1 MPIVDDLVWR
11 VSFRGW
17 ESWRKD
23 VVKASGDVTTL
34 DGKLLQTQRLV
45 DGLNKKNLTLGIK
58 GEIADVNTLSARLK
72 VLQTQ
77 YAAYEA
83 KVAAATGRSKAGY
96 ASQLA
101 RIRKELDATEK
112 QFNSAR
118 LKIPTVNI
126 DAYTKHFD
134 YLTTRVSTLKAELRG
149 LGKPDLIS
157 SGQQKDLTNLQKD
170 LVKAAEKAKILE
182 AELLSLNKQ
191 GAANVGPRYTKT
203 VESKR
208 AQLSTVNQ
216 QIADMRKREGF
227 LSKPDTLSAAR
238 IASIKAASDELKQ
251 TQFALKNMPAL
262 QSKAFQ
268 GGTTLLPVEAIKR
281 YEYLNKVLKTAESH
295 YTTLGMQARRIS
307 SDIGSVANQFGV
319 AAGAA
324 AAFLGVASY
333 QASHFGKKMAEVN
346 SIAKYSDT
354 QFASTKKQVLGLFG
368 DLPVKQ
374 LDDLTSGLYNVVS
387 SGVPVGNSM
396 KVLGLSAKAA
406 AAGQT
411 DLETA
416 TKAGIGTLN
425 AFQMPMSDYNKVL
438 DYQFKLVDYG
448 IGRYKDFQPI
458 LARVE
463 TSARLAGQ
471 SIPTAYGAIAQL
483 TRMGYTPRLA
493 GMSAARMFTDI
504 VAKRSK
510 IKEFT
515 GVEVVDQSTG
525 KFKDLVT
532 IVGELRK
539 KVDDGT
545 LSATKLQ
552 KAFGNMTGLRGITS
566 LVMSYSQFKDMVNG
580 VKDSAGA
587 MQAAFDKATDN
598 IEDKM
603 TLLKNNF
610 VKLLISIGETPIVK
624 GAVTK
629 AVKDLEGLA
638 KAIDK
643 NSYGMESFITY
654 SAIAIAGFGGLIFGG
669 MKFASVLAR
678 GIGVAYSLRGA
689 LVSLE
694 LFRMAGD
701 LRNVQGSAL
710 AAAKGMD
717 TATGSALMLRGG
729 LILAAA
735 AAGWWIGSAIND
747 WLNKDAVAA
756 QRFGAKGLEL
766 ASSLRVVGSATI
778 STSDEF
784 KKKEKVL
791 DTLRSKYAGL
801 KLEINGT
808 PIAMDA
814 AIKAFRAGKISVDE
828 FSDAVANASSKMAQ
842 TRGTLETW
850 ADYLFFGGKGS
861 REATPELQDT
871 TGQGQILKDQLD
883 ALVKVRNQV
892 EKGQKKV
899 WKDLVLAI
907 PAGSPMGRGTGFMG
921 TGPSAINDLQKALG
935 AKGFESNLTV
945 DQLNKQIR
953 TTRRQA
959 ILFFGNTAS
968 VTLGK
973 EAMGSEYT
981 RQLKSGQQRRT
992 QEQYQSNVEEL
1003 VGSGIDRATA
1013 KIAVAADVAATDPG
1027 KFRQL
1032 FKSKITPAVFNTVA
1046 GECSK
1051 ATRLLDQ
1058 AVSGTALPGVDAAG
1072 AVLFKRAG
1080 AALAASVG
1088 DIALG
1093 GEATPGSRIVTPG
1106 HIGTMGASGKIIET
1120 PAPGKK
1126 GTVGYRG
1133 AGRNLSQFTGG
1144 FKQPYYVLKTEAAY
1158 QRVMQGAFAPTG
1170 PELLPGAM
1178 EPEKQSKATLDSYI
1192 NSLQKQIR
1200 QERSA
1205 AEIAGL
1211 RNPEQATAVEAIR
1224 KSAEADRRE
1233 ADEKAANQ
1241 KADAREKLALE
1252 LKQTGDTAA
1261 KRKKAKTLEAQQE
1274 KEIDAR
1280 AVAEKAR
1287 ITREEERKVDLQKAQ
1302 DALDTV
1308 KYNNSLN
1315 QSYRQAQRDHLN
1327 ITATSAAAELDI
1339 IKSEYFDK
1347 RDSIEEKYQ
1356 QALLDRQQKMVKKE
1370 IVGDDVQKSLGD
1382 INKTRNQELI
1392 NAEDEKN
1399 KRLRASANKTFDAEM
1414 AGYNELRTAN
1424 YDLYRD
1430 LSSITD
1436 SSFSHR
1442 IALIQEETNIQLA
1455 ELKEQRDA
1463 YERTADDE
1471 MQTETQRINKRK
1483 LFAAQEK
1490 SIIEKSL
1497 KEQRD
1502 SALQQVETGMNLAEK
1517 LYGASNRAAFLQKP
1531 SDTVPGATDITPRAT
1546 QSLMAFAK
1554 VYDDLLAKAEKSP
1567 EERAEVLLGY
1577 ISTAIEKD
1585 KQKLNFYMDMLDL
1598 PRKKV
1603 TEIRQEFIDKGLF
1616 LGDEVVEAAQ
1626 QNLQDIMEP
1635 MIDFQNTVKS
1645 GWSDAFKS
1653 AISGDL
1659 GDGNALENFG
1669 IKIADA
1675 YKSAMANWLTDEV
1688 IMPALGPAFQ
1698 TPQQKALQDQM
1709 NHDLSIINYRKDIQ
1723 NLEQIAMDTFRSGV
1737 DVFNTAVNNLGQIVS
1752 GVSAIPGLDGQV
1764 PTMPSA
1770 TGLAIPDTASKSA
1783 STSIIAAGV
1792 AIGVGAAMHKERM
1805 PGTTVGAGNVA
1816 SPLGAVSTGGIGVG
1830 AGGVGG
1836 ALAPYKMTG
1845 TESILY
1851 GLGAAGA
1858 VATGE
1863 PWMGALSQLASRPGG
1878 IKGAWGAKAN
1888 GLGNIMTG
1896 AGGFMSGY
1904 SQGATGGNIAM
1915 NAITGFATGGPIGGL
1930 IGVGA
1935 TILGGFLGK
1944 GKRKKSEP
1952 PQPVQLQQM
1961 QGPEDIQWAT
1971 KKYVRRAAEGGRE
1984 GLPLSLGTRSNQAN
1998 INSNVNVNF
2007 ARIEIISAD
2016 PRSAGAD
2023 FVAGVSE
2030 GPAKVL
2036 ASQISSSPSSR

>member
-17 ESWRKD
+17 ENWRKD

-34 DGKLLQTQRLV
+34 DGKLVHTQKLV
-45 DGLNKKNLTLGIK
+45 DKLNSKNLSLGIK
-58 GEIADVNTLSARLK
+58 SEIADVNTLSTRLK
-72 VLQTQ
+72 ALQSQ
-77 YAAYEA
+77 YASYEA
-83 KVAAATGRSKAGY
+83 KVASATGRSKAGY
-96 ASQLA
+96 AAQLA

-112 QFNSAR
+112 QFNSAQ

-134 YLTTRVSTLKAELRG
+134 YLTSRVATLKAELRG

-157 SGQQKDLTNLQKD
+157 SAQQKDLTNLQKD
-170 LVKAAEKAKILE
+170 LVKAAEKAKVLE

-191 GAANVGPRYTKT
+191 GAANVGPRYTRT
-203 VESKR
+203 VESKK
-208 AQLSTVNQ
+208 AQLTSVNQ
-216 QIADMRKREGF
+216 QIADMRKRETL
-227 LSKPDTLSAAR
+227 LSKPDTLSTAR
-238 IASIKAASDELKQ
+238 IASIKAAADELKQ
-251 TQFALKNMPAL
+251 TQYALKNMPAL

-319 AAGAA
+319 AAGASV
-324 AAFLGVASY
+324 AFLGVASY

-346 SIAKYSDT
+346 SIAKYSDV
-354 QFASTKKQVLGLFG
+354 QFASAKKQVLGLFG

-374 LDDLTSGLYNVVS
+374 LDDLTNGLYNVVS
-387 SGVPVGNSM
+387 SGVPVAHSM
-396 KVLGLSAKAA
+396 QVLSLSAKAA

-425 AFQMPMSDYNKVL
+425 SFQMPMSDFNKVL

-458 LARVE
+458 LSRVE

-471 SIPTAYGAIAQL
+471 SIPTAYGALAQL

-493 GMSAARMFTDI
+493 GMSLARVMSDI
-504 VAKRSK
+504 TSKRSK

-515 GVEVVDQSTG
+515 GVEVVDKATG
-525 KFKDLVT
+525 RYKDLVT
-532 IVGELRK
+532 IIGELRK
-539 KVDDGT
+539 KVDDGS
-545 LSATKLQ
+545 LSTSKLN
-552 KAFGNMTGLRGITS
+552 KAFSDATGLRGIAS
-566 LVMSYSQFKDMVNG
+566 LIMSYSQFKTLVDG
-580 VKDSAGA
+580 VSNSTGA
-587 MQAAFDKATDN
+587 MQAAFDTATDN
-598 IEDKM
+598 IEDKL

-610 VKLLISIGETPIVK
+610 VKLLISIGDTPVVK
-624 GAVTK
+624 GAISV
-629 AVKDLEGLA
+629 AVKDLEKLA

-643 NSYGMESFITY
+643 NAYGMESFITY
-654 SAIAIAGFGGLIFGG
+654 TAIGVAGFGGLAFGG

-678 GIGVAYSLRGA
+678 AVGVAYSLRGA

-694 LFRMAGD
+694 LFRMAND
-701 LRNVQGSAL
+701 LRKVEGSAL
-710 AAAKGMD
+710 AVSRGME

-756 QRFGAKGLEL
+756 QKFGQEGLNL
-766 ASSLRVVGSATI
+766 ASSLRIVGSASLT
-778 STSDEF
+778 TSDEF
-784 KKKEKVL
+784 KKKEKVI
-791 DTLRSKYAGL
+791 DALRSKYAGL
-801 KLEINGT
+801 KLEINGV
-808 PIAMDA
+808 PMSMDA
-814 AIKAFRAGKISVDE
+814 AIKAFRAGKISVDQ

-861 REATPELQDT
+861 RAATPELQDT
-871 TGQGQILKDQLD
+871 TGQGKILQDQLN
-883 ALVKVRNQV
+883 ALVKVRNQIQG
-892 EKGQKKV
+892 GQKKV
-899 WKDLVLAI
+899 WRDLILAI
-907 PAGSPMGRGTGFMG
+907 PAGSPMERGTGFMG

-935 AKGFESNLTV
+935 AKGLESTLTV
-945 DQLNKQIR
+945 EQLNKQIR
-953 TTRRQA
+953 ATRRQA
-959 ILFFGNTAS
+959 VLFYGNTAS
-968 VTLGK
+968 VTLGR
-973 EAMGSEYT
+973 EAMGAEYT
-981 RQLKSGQQRRT
+981 RQLSAGKQRRI
-992 QEQYQSNVEEL
+992 QEQYQRDVENI
-1003 VGSGIDRATA
+1003 VSSGLDRATA
-1013 KIAVAADVAATDPG
+1013 KLAVAADIAATDPG

-1032 FKSKITPAVFNTVA
+1032 FKSKVTPAVFNTVA

-1072 AVLFKRAG
+1072 GVLFKRAA

-1088 DIALG
+1088 DITLG
-1093 GEATPGSRIVTPG
+1093 GEATPGSRVITPG
-1106 HIGTMGASGKIIET
+1106 HIGTVGASGKIIET

-1133 AGRNLSQFTGG
+1133 AGRNLTQFTGG
-1144 FKQPYYVLKTEAAY
+1144 FKQPYYVVKTEAAY
-1158 QRVMQGAFAPTG
+1158 QKIMQGAFAAPG
-1170 PELLPGAM
+1170 ADILPGEDLEAG
-1178 EPEKQSKATLDSYI
+1178 SKNKRTLDSYI
-1192 NSLQKQIR
+1192 NTLRKQIR

-1205 AEIAGL
+1205 AEVAGL
-1211 RNPEQATAVEAIR
+1211 RNPEQATAVESIR
-1224 KSAEADRRE
+1224 KAAEADRRE
-1233 ADEKAANQ
+1233 ADERAANQ

-1261 KRKKAKTLEAQQE
+1261 QRKRAKVLEAQQE

-1287 ITREEERKVDLQKAQ
+1287 ITREEERKVSLQKAQ
-1302 DALDTV
+1302 DALDTI

-1315 QSYRQAQRDHLN
+1315 QSYRQAQREHLT
-1327 ITATSAAAELDI
+1327 ITATSAATELDI
-1339 IKSEYFDK
+1339 IKSEYLDK

-1356 QALLDRQQKMVKKE
+1356 QALLDRQQKMTKKE
-1370 IVGDDVQKSLGD
+1370 IVGDDVQKSLD
-1382 INKTRNQELI
+1382 AISKTRNQELV

-1399 KRLRASANKTFDAEM
+1399 KKIRASANKTFDAEM
-1414 AGYNELRTAN
+1414 AGYNELRVAN
-1424 YDLYRD
+1424 FELYRD

-1436 SSFSHR
+1436 ASFSHR
-1442 IALIQEETNIQLA
+1442 ISLIQQETDIQLA
-1455 ELKEQRDA
+1455 ELKAQREA

-1490 SIIEKSL
+1490 SIVEKSL
-1497 KEQRD
+1497 QEQRD
-1502 SALQQVETGMNLAEK
+1502 AALQQVEAGMNLAEK

-1531 SDTVPGATDITPRAT
+1531 SDTLPGVTDITPRAT
-1546 QSLMAFAK
+1546 QSLMTFAK
-1554 VYDDLLAKAEKSP
+1554 IYDDLLAKAGKSP
-1567 EERAEVLLGY
+1567 EERASILLGY

-1585 KQKLNFYMDMLDL
+1585 KQKINFYMDLLDL

-1603 TEIRQEFIDKGLF
+1603 TEIRNEFIEKGLF

-1626 QNLQDIMEP
+1626 QNLKDIMEP
-1635 MIDFQNTVKS
+1635 MITFQETVKS

-1659 GDGNALENFG
+1659 GEGNALENFG

-1675 YKSAMANWLTDEV
+1675 YKDAMANWLTDEV

-1709 NHDLSIINYRKDIQ
+1709 NHDLSMINYRKDIQ

-1737 DVFNTAVNNLGQIVS
+1737 DVFNNAVNNLGQVVS
-1752 GVSAIPGLDGQV
+1752 GFSTLPGVEGQIPTLASGL
-1764 PTMPSA
+1764 TM
-1770 TGLAIPDTASKSA
+1770 PDTASKSA
-1783 STSIIAAGV
+1783 STAVIAAGV
-1792 AIGVGAAMHKERM
+1792 AIGVGAAIHKDRM
-1805 PGTTVGAGNVA
+1805 PGTTAGVGNAAV
-1816 SPLGAVSTGGIGVG
+1816 PLGAVSTGGAGIGT
-1830 AGGVGG
+1830 GVGG

-1851 GLGAAGA
+1851 GLGAAGS
-1858 VATGE
+1858 VVTGD
-1863 PWMGALSQLASRPGG
+1863 PWMGALSQLVSRPGG
-1878 IKGAWGAKAN
+1878 LKGAMGAKAS

-1930 IGVGA
+1930 IGVGS

-1944 GKRKKSEP
+1944 GKRKKAAA
-1952 PQPVQLQQM
+1952 PQPVELQQM
-1961 QGPEDIQWAT
+1961 QGPEDIQWST
-1971 KKYVRRAAEGGRE
+1971 KKYIRRAAEGGRE
-1984 GLPLSLGTRSNQAN
+1984 GLPLSLGTRANNAN
-1998 INSNVNVNF
+1998 INSNVNVHF
-2007 ARIEIISAD
+2007 ARIEIVSAD

-2036 ASQISSSPSSR
+2036 ASQISASPSSR